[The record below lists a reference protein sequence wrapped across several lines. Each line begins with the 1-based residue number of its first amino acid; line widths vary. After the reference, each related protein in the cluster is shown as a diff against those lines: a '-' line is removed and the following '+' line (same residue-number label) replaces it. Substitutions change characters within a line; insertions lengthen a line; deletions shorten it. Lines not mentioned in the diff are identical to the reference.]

1 MSDGD
6 DRMLRIRY
14 SRRRFSGHAIPLG
27 MMDDLKAVSDA
38 ALDVTSRLLELSSL
52 EDGWGEN
59 GDEVAPDA
67 DRIRTLMDRYDG
79 FATGLRLPR
88 IFPTVEGNLEFE
100 WDSDELSVLE
110 VDLAT
115 MQGVLYTDD
124 DECEVDL
131 ESSEGWATVISK
143 VGADDVE
150 R

>member
-1 MSDGD
+1 MSDDD

-14 SRRRFSGHAIPLG
+14 SERRFSGHTIPLG
-27 MMDDLKAVSDA
+27 IMDDLKVVSNA
-38 ALDVTSRLLELSSL
+38 GLDVTSRLLELSSL
-52 EDGWGEN
+52 EDGWGET

-67 DRIRTLMDRYDG
+67 DRIRTLMDRYDR
-79 FATGLRLPR
+79 FATGLKLPR

-100 WDSDELSVLE
+100 WDSDELYVLE
-110 VDLAT
+110 VNLAT

-124 DECEVDL
+124 GECYVDL

-143 VGADDVE
+143 VGADAVE